1 VTSTP
6 TVDLADRFRRH
17 AEMSDRMGAP
27 LYAALTRAMADDWA
41 AGGVVRTICA
51 GWDEATESDLVSLRF
66 LGSLHRLVL
75 TGRAPSLVAY
85 YRNLGGTRAPD
96 DVWPVARSVIE
107 AFADDI
113 RADLAVVPQT
123 NEVGRSVALL
133 VALFRAAAQTG
144 LTRIRLLEV
153 GASAGLNLLIDRYRF
168 EGPGWS
174 WGPAESPVCFDVD
187 ATVEARPIEI
197 VARRGCDLE
206 PVDPTTPAGR
216 LRLKSFV
223 WPDNVERYRRLEGA
237 LDVAARW
244 PVRVDRSEVS
254 PWLRERLAESV
265 DDDVLTV
272 VWHSVVWQYL
282 DPVARR
288 ESESVIAAAAERM
301 PLAHASMEPADLS
314 RAADIVLTLTTYD
327 AGQASTTELGRPH
340 PHGLPLRLSSGAAS

>member
-1 VTSTP
+1 
-6 TVDLADRFRRH
+6 
-17 AEMSDRMGAP
+17 MGAP

-75 TGRAPSLVAY
+75 TGRAPSLVAF

-123 NEVGRSVALL
+123 NEVGRSAALL
-133 VALFRAAAQTG
+133 VALFRAAAQAG
-144 LTRIRLLEV
+144 PTRIRLLEV

-168 EGPGWS
+168 EGPAWS
-174 WGPAESPVCFDVD
+174 WGPPESPVCFDVD
-187 ATVEARPIEI
+187 AAVEARPIEI
-197 VARRGCDLE
+197 VERRGCDLD
-206 PVDPTTPAGR
+206 PVDPASPSGR
-216 LRLKSFV
+216 LRLQSFI
-223 WPDNVERYRRLEGA
+223 WPDDVERYRRLEGA

-244 PVRVDRSEVS
+244 PVRVDRSEAG
-254 PWLRERLAESV
+254 PWLREQLAEPV
-265 DDDVLTV
+265 DDVLTV
-272 VWHSVVWQYL
+272 VWHSVVWQYI

-288 ESESVIAAAAERM
+288 ESEAVIAAAAERM
-301 PLAHASMEPADLS
+301 PLAHASMEPVDLS

-327 AGQASTTELGRPH
+327 AGRASTTVLGRPH
-340 PHGLPLRLSSGAAS
+340 PHGMPLRLNSGPGS